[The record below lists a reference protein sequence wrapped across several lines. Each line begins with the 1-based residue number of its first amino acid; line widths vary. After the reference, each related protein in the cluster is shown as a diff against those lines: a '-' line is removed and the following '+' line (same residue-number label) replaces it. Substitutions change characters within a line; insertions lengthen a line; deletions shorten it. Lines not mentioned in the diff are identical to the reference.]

1 MSFYV
6 FVTSFFDI
14 YEVEAYKKQ
23 RENETLIFKM
33 TMKQKR
39 KEDKTTWL
47 ISYIHIAKI
56 SKGRKEGREKEGNPQ
71 QVRNTL
77 THLTEL
83 TTRSSSNKPISKGAE
98 AP

>member
-1 MSFYV
+1 
-6 FVTSFFDI
+6 
-14 YEVEAYKKQ
+14 
-23 RENETLIFKM
+23 M

-39 KEDKTTWL
+39 KKDKTTSLL
-47 ISYIHIAKI
+47 IGYIHVCIAKI
-56 SKGRKEGREKEGNPQ
+56 SKERKEGREKEGNPQ

>member
-1 MSFYV
+1 
-6 FVTSFFDI
+6 
-14 YEVEAYKKQ
+14 
-23 RENETLIFKM
+23 
-33 TMKQKR
+33 MKQKKKKR
-39 KEDKTTWL
+39 QNYL
-47 ISYIHIAKI
+47 AIGYIHVCIAKI
-56 SKGRKEGREKEGNPQ
+56 SKERKEGREKEGNPQ